1 MWKNEITCNKSEQ
14 LKQMQERCNEEW
26 DTIKKIGEQ
35 LGKAKVIDQD
45 LTQKYT
51 IEIRNKKRE
60 EIER

>member
-1 MWKNEITCNKSEQ
+1 
-14 LKQMQERCNEEW
+14 MQERCNEEW

-35 LGKAKVIDQD
+35 LGKAKVIDED

-51 IEIRNKKRE
+51 IEIRNNKRE

>member
-1 MWKNEITCNKSEQ
+1 
-14 LKQMQERCNEEW
+14 MQERCNEEW

-35 LGKAKVIDQD
+35 LGKAKDED